1 MPLFPVILKPKCT
14 NPGEPH
20 DHFTMENVQPCLQI
34 YISIKT
40 NIPNVQYINMFE
52 FLLKELELRIELE
65 HLMSI
70 FEWAQAFNRGFDQG
84 LAYSHQIF
92 ADKYLTTELHSGLVA
107 TEAH

>member
-1 MPLFPVILKPKCT
+1 
-14 NPGEPH
+14 
-20 DHFTMENVQPCLQI
+20 
-34 YISIKT
+34 
-40 NIPNVQYINMFE
+40 MFE

-70 FEWAQAFNRGFDQG
+70 FEWAQAFNQGFDQG

-107 TEAH
+107 SEVH